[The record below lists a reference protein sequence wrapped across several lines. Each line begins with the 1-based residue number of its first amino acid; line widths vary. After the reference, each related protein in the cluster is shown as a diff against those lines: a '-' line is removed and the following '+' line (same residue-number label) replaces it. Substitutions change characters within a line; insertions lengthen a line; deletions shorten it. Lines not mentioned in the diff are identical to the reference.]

1 MVEALSGTTSR
12 LGANHLMRLPNG
24 RFQLVWE
31 NKQPQLNERYQL
43 HWEWLAQMLDDE
55 PRKTLYIKLA
65 K

>member
-1 MVEALSGTTSR
+1 MVEALSGTTSH

-43 HWEWLAQMLDDE
+43 HWVW
-55 PRKTLYIKLA
+55 
-65 K
+65 